1 VRAASVKR
9 QGLTEDVLNA
19 GIADPETSGLFD
31 ERDQA
36 ILRFIDKVD
45 QRTADVDRADYD
57 ELLEHISYEELI
69 ELMTFLV
76 LNLGMHIVFSTLDFY
91 PMFDPDGNLV
101 TQEESRRI
109 YGAVPAPLAGESD

>member
-1 VRAASVKR
+1 MKR

-19 GIADPETSGLFD
+19 GIESPETSGLFD
-31 ERDQA
+31 EHEQA

-45 QRTADVDRADYD
+45 RRTADVGRSDYD
-57 ELLEHISYEELI
+57 ELLEHISYEQLI

-91 PMFDPDGNLV
+91 PMFDPDGNIV
-101 TQEESRRI
+101 SQEESRRI
-109 YGAVPAPLAGESD
+109 YGAVPAPLEHTED